1 MLSRS
6 RAHGKF
12 LSERKIKDASPFARS
27 KQGME
32 CQNKLGDEL
41 MIKLEE
47 IVSDITTNYT
57 SRAERA

>member
-1 MLSRS
+1 MLFRS

-12 LSERKIKDASPFARS
+12 LSERKVKDASPFARS

-32 CQNKLGDEL
+32 CQNKLWDVL

-47 IVSDITTNYT
+47 IVSDITKNL
-57 SRAERA
+57 